1 MRPDPEDRLSQPS
14 ARAGVN
20 IRLLIAAIIL
30 VVIAIIYFTGGEEEV
45 PVEPPAPAAL
55 QAPEP
60 VPEPELPPAPDIP
73 PAPLPAPEPE
83 PEPASGP
90 AEEGAAPGAPPLTL
104 EESDPALR
112 AALASAGDSALLGG
126 VLAQDNLVERGA
138 GLIDAF
144 SRGIVMRKL
153 LPVAPPGKPFATSE
167 RGGQIVMDPAGYRR
181 YDSYASAIA
190 DLDTE
195 LLATNF
201 HRFRPL
207 LEEAYAGLGYPPDEM
222 DNALIR
228 ALDRVLATPEISDP
242 IPVKKVEAV
251 YQYVDPSLEKLPAV
265 QKQLLRMG
273 PDNIAKIKRQ
283 ATALRRALL
292 QGAG

>member
-14 ARAGVN
+14 SRAGVN

-30 VVIAIIYFTGGEEEV
+30 VVIAIIYFTGGEEEA
-45 PVEPPAPAAL
+45 PVESPAPAAV

-60 VPEPELPPAPDIP
+60 APEPELPPAPDIP
-73 PAPLPAPEPE
+73 PAPPPAPEPE

-90 AEEGAAPGAPPLTL
+90 TEESAAPEAPPLTL

-112 AALASAGDSALLGG
+112 AALGPAGDSALLGG
-126 VLAQDNLVERGA
+126 ILAQDNLVERGA

-153 LPVAPPGKPFATSE
+153 LPVAPPGKPFPTSE
-167 RGGQIVMDPAGYRR
+167 RSGQIFMNPAGYRR

-195 LLATNF
+195 LLADNF

-273 PDNIAKIKRQ
+273 PDTLAKIKRQ

>member
-14 ARAGVN
+14 SRAGVN
-20 IRLLIAAIIL
+20 LRLLIAAIIL
-30 VVIAIIYFTGGEEEV
+30 VVIAIIYFTGGEEEA
-45 PVEPPAPAAL
+45 PVEPPAPTAL

-60 VPEPELPPAPDIP
+60 LPEPELPPAPDIP
-73 PAPLPAPEPE
+73 PAPLPEPE
-83 PEPASGP
+83 PEPLPSAVPDEEP
-90 AEEGAAPGAPPLTL
+90 AVPEPPPLTL
-104 EESDPALR
+104 EESDPVLR
-112 AALASAGDSALLGG
+112 EALAPAGDSALLGG

-153 LPVAPPGKPFATSE
+153 LPVAPPGKSFATTE
-167 RGGQIVMDPAGYRR
+167 RGGQIFMDPAGYRR
-181 YDSYASAIA
+181 YDAYATAIA
-190 DLDTE
+190 ELDTD
-195 LLATNF
+195 LLADNF

-207 LEEAYAGLGYPPDEM
+207 LEEAYAALGYPPGEM

-242 IPVKKVEAV
+242 IAVEKVEAV
-251 YQYVDPSLEKLPAV
+251 YKYVDPSLEKLPAV

-273 PDNIAKIKRQ
+273 PDNVAKIKTQ
-283 ATALRRALL
+283 AAALRRALL
-292 QGAG
+292 RGGG

>member
-14 ARAGVN
+14 SRAGVN

-30 VVIAIIYFTGGEEEV
+30 VVIAIVYFSGGEEDV
-45 PVEPPAPAAL
+45 PAEAPAPAAV
-55 QAPEP
+55 QAPLP
-60 VPEPELPPAPDIP
+60 APEPELPPAPDIP
-73 PAPLPAPEPE
+73 PAPLPVAEPE
-83 PEPASGP
+83 PEAERAPAAEP
-90 AEEGAAPGAPPLTL
+90 AVPEAPPLTL
-104 EESDPALR
+104 EESDPVLR
-112 AALASAGDSALLGG
+112 EALAPAVDSDLLGG

-144 SRGIVMRKL
+144 SRGLVMRKL
-153 LPVAPPGKPFATSE
+153 LPVAPPGKPFATVE

-181 YDSYASAIA
+181 YDAYATAIA
-190 DLDTE
+190 ELDTA
-195 LLATNF
+195 LLADNF

-207 LEEAYAGLGYPPDEM
+207 LEEAYAGLGYPAGDM

-242 IPVKKVEAV
+242 IAVKKVEAV
-251 YQYVDPSLEKLPAV
+251 YKYVDPSLEQLPAV

-273 PDNIAKIKRQ
+273 PDNIAKIKGQ
-283 ATALRRALL
+283 AAALRRALL